1 GCAGPGDSRDGGS
14 GDSGSGDD
22 DSCDRRSVSGDSG
35 DSGSGDGGS
44 GSGDSG
50 DGGSDSGSGDGGS
63 DNDDISAALLLN
75 ASEDDGSIYCTI
87 TDGALVLTLGQ
98 NSGLISVTALATTK
112 PDWLETPDTIPT
124 LSGYDETILT
134 LSRTSDSNAVY
145 FTVTPLAVGETTIT
159 VSSIEGSIGSIS
171 VVVR

>member
-1 GCAGPGDSRDGGS
+1 M
-14 GDSGSGDD
+14 
-22 DSCDRRSVSGDSG
+22 
-35 DSGSGDGGS
+35 
-44 GSGDSG
+44 
-50 DGGSDSGSGDGGS
+50 
-63 DNDDISAALLLN
+63 N

-98 NSGLISVTALATTK
+98 NSGLISVTASEALATTK

-159 VSSIEGSIGSIS
+159 VSSIDGPIGSIS

>member
-1 GCAGPGDSRDGGS
+1 GAGPAGS
-14 GDSGSGDD
+14 GH
-22 DSCDRRSVSGDSG
+22 RVSVS
-35 DSGSGDGGS
+35 GGS

-50 DGGSDSGSGDGGS
+50 DTVSVAAVSSDSGSGDSGSGDSGS
-63 DNDDISAALLLN
+63 DNDDISAALLLDWVE
-75 ASEDDGSIYCTI
+75 EDGMVYCTI

-98 NSGLISVTALATTK
+98 NSGLISVTASEALAISN
-112 PDWLETPDTIPT
+112 PDWLETSNTIPT

-159 VSSIEGSIGSIS
+159 VSSIDGPIGSIS

>member
-1 GCAGPGDSRDGGS
+1 GS
-14 GDSGSGDD
+14 GDGG
-22 DSCDRRSVSGDSG
+22 SG

-50 DGGSDSGSGDGGS
+50 DSGSGDGGS
-63 DNDDISAALLLN
+63 DNDDISAALLLDWVE
-75 ASEDDGSIYCTI
+75 EDGMLYCTI

-98 NSGLISVTALATTK
+98 NSGLISVTASEVLATQKWT
-112 PDWLETPDTIPT
+112 ETPDTIPT

-159 VSSIEGSIGSIS
+159 VSSIDGPIGSIS

>member
-1 GCAGPGDSRDGGS
+1 LWVCVVCVSADCVSGDCGSGDFGS

-22 DSCDRRSVSGDSG
+22 D
-35 DSGSGDGGS
+35 
-44 GSGDSG
+44 
-50 DGGSDSGSGDGGS
+50 
-63 DNDDISAALLLN
+63 ISAALLLDWVE
-75 ASEDDGSIYCTI
+75 EDGMVYCTI

-98 NSGLISVTALATTK
+98 NSGLISVTASEALAITM
-112 PDWLETPDTIPT
+112 PDWLETSNTIPT

-145 FTVTPLAVGETTIT
+145 FTVTPLAVGETTIM
-159 VSSIEGSIGSIS
+159 VSSIDGPIGSIS